1 MNQLAAHRETATR
14 TVIVIFVLILLAF
27 LFLDYNNRAAQY
39 SRLLSE
45 RERVAS
51 QKSFRQQTQSALQTE
66 ISYATSVPAVREY
79 GYENRKYQDGDVP
92 VVIVNP
98 AHSTPTPIPTAVPRT
113 VETSNL
119 SSWLSLFINSS
130 EPVSP

>member
-39 SRLLSE
+39 SRLLTE
-45 RERVAS
+45 RDRVAS

-98 AHSTPTPIPTAVPRT
+98 AQSTPTPFPSAVPRT

-119 SSWLSLFINSS
+119 DSWLSLFINSP
-130 EPVSP
+130 EQVSP

>member
-39 SRLLSE
+39 SRLLTE
-45 RERVAS
+45 RENVAS
-51 QKSFRQQTQSALQTE
+51 QKSIRQQTQSALQTE

-92 VVIVNP
+92 VVVVNP
-98 AHSTPTPIPTAVPRT
+98 AHSTPTPVPTSVPQII
-113 VETSNL
+113 ETSNL
-119 SSWLSLFINSS
+119 GSWLSLFINSS